1 MDNLSN
7 INNFVNEKKVIVKRR
22 YTEKHP
28 AKNVS
33 TAARVRNAVL
43 DAISD
48 GHVTEEELTKILSEI
63 EAHKRWLKRNSNLFN
78 ISEDENGVKSYSLS
92 PYGHRVRK
100 VTRSID
106 PFTQPLT
113 EALKV
118 PHKERGKKPVN
129 IFVGRFQP
137 FTLGHVKVFEK
148 MYKENGLP
156 VVVFLVRGGKP
167 DPEKRP
173 FDEGVQQ
180 AMFAKMAKQYPF
192 LETAIV
198 VPNGAIDTLFAAARP
213 AYEPIM
219 WGYGTDR
226 KKAYDSMINKDRYR
240 QELDVNPDFKG
251 YEIFRTDDNISASKV
266 RNALKIDDEKTFK
279 KMTPKSIHKF
289 YKSLQ
294 DILGPIKENKKMKNL
309 QTLNEFVN
317 EDNMTRFTFDDAVDT
332 AGELVRSEEKGIASA
347 LKALGAKKARQIA
360 IMTDTT
366 EDEGSDLYDAIK
378 KMKTLPIKS
387 NVYDKAYHGKY
398 KGKNVVVFD
407 SGGDLFAYFNYLKE
421 SVELNEKEEEKEAP
435 TPDEPKVDT
444 SGGTIKEMKIE
455 GKDYNAVLSTFD
467 AIGAKQKA
475 MGKDVVGLI
484 SLPGE
489 NEVYE
494 LLDEE
499 VKESL
504 NEEYIEIMPGMEE
517 GLEMIVE
524 GWIKWKTGPMTE
536 PKDINPAKKELL
548 NFCTAYLKKNI
559 K

>member
-1 MDNLSN
+1 
-7 INNFVNEKKVIVKRR
+7 
-22 YTEKHP
+22 
-28 AKNVS
+28 
-33 TAARVRNAVL
+33 
-43 DAISD
+43 
-48 GHVTEEELTKILSEI
+48 
-63 EAHKRWLKRNSNLFN
+63 
-78 ISEDENGVKSYSLS
+78 
-92 PYGHRVRK
+92 
-100 VTRSID
+100 
-106 PFTQPLT
+106 
-113 EALKV
+113 
-118 PHKERGKKPVN
+118 
-129 IFVGRFQP
+129 
-137 FTLGHVKVFEK
+137 
-148 MYKENGLP
+148 
-156 VVVFLVRGGKP
+156 
-167 DPEKRP
+167 
-173 FDEGVQQ
+173 
-180 AMFAKMAKQYPF
+180 
-192 LETAIV
+192 
-198 VPNGAIDTLFAAARP
+198 
-213 AYEPIM
+213 
-219 WGYGTDR
+219 
-226 KKAYDSMINKDRYR
+226 
-240 QELDVNPDFKG
+240 
-251 YEIFRTDDNISASKV
+251 
-266 RNALKIDDEKTFK
+266 
-279 KMTPKSIHKF
+279 
-289 YKSLQ
+289 
-294 DILGPIKENKKMKNL
+294 
-309 QTLNEFVN
+309 
-317 EDNMTRFTFDDAVDT
+317 
-332 AGELVRSEEKGIASA
+332 EKGIASA

-378 KMKTLPIKS
+378 KMKTVPIKS

-407 SGGDLFAYFNYLKE
+407 GGGDLFAYFNYLKE

-435 TPDEPKVDT
+435 TSDEPKVDT

-536 PKDINPAKKELL
+536 PKDINPARKELL

>member
-1 MDNLSN
+1 MENLSN
-7 INNFVNEKKVIVKRR
+7 MNNFVNEKRVVVKRR
-22 YTEKHP
+22 YTEKYP

-33 TAARVRNAVL
+33 TAARIRNAVL

-48 GHVTEEELTKILSEI
+48 GHITEEELTKILSEI
-63 EAHKRWLKRNSNLFN
+63 QAHNRWLKRNSKLFN

-100 VTRSID
+100 VTRSVD

-198 VPNGAIDTLFAAARP
+198 VPNGAIDTLFSAARP

-226 KKAYDSMINKDRYR
+226 KKAYDSMINKQSYR
-240 QELDVNPDFKG
+240 DQLDAAPEFKG

-294 DILGPIKENKKMKNL
+294 DILGPIKESKQMKNL
-309 QTLNEFVN
+309 KSINEF
-317 EDNMTRFTFDDAVDT
+317 AV
-332 AGELVRSEEKGIASA
+332 
-347 LKALGAKKARQIA
+347 
-360 IMTDTT
+360 
-366 EDEGSDLYDAIK
+366 
-378 KMKTLPIKS
+378 
-387 NVYDKAYHGKY
+387 
-398 KGKNVVVFD
+398 
-407 SGGDLFAYFNYLKE
+407 
-421 SVELNEKEEEKEAP
+421 NEKEEEKEMP

-524 GWIKWKTGPMTE
+524 GWVKWKTGPMTE
-536 PKDINPAKKELL
+536 PKDIKPARKELL
-548 NFCTAYLKKNI
+548 NFCMAYLKKNV